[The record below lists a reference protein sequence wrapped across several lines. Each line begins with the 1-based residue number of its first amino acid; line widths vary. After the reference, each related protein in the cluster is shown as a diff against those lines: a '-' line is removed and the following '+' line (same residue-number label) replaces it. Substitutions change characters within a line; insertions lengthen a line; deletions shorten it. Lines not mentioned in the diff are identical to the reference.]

1 MQSKAIASTPL
12 PHRLTPSYVAMML
25 FMIIAILTVL
35 SVAEQA
41 VIHLMGRADLEE
53 YLIAFD
59 LDAEGNIP
67 TWYSSFQ
74 LLAAAMLLFV
84 VGMITRQRGERFAG
98 HWRALGWILVA
109 LSIDETA
116 QLHEHLGHLHEIW
129 HTHGILYFAWVIP
142 GLLAVLITGAL
153 FLRFAAHLPAATRN
167 RFIAATFVYFG
178 GALGVEALSGWRAE
192 TMGYNNMTHSLIATV
207 EEVMELSGIAM
218 VIVALLRHMQ
228 AHGIALTLSADE
240 PGAKPAA
247 GAATE

>member
-1 MQSKAIASTPL
+1 MPTQTAASTPL

-25 FMIIAILTVL
+25 FLIIAILTVL

-74 LLAAAMLLFV
+74 LLAAAGLLFV
-84 VGMITRQRGERFAG
+84 IGMITRRRAEPFAG
-98 HWRALGWILVA
+98 HWRALGWILTA
-109 LSIDETA
+109 LSIDEIA
-116 QLHEHLGHLHEIW
+116 QLHEHLGHLHESW
-129 HTHGILYFAWVIP
+129 HTHGILYFAWVVP
-142 GLLAVLITGAL
+142 GLAAVAVVGVL
-153 FLRFAAHLPAATRN
+153 FLRFAYHLPSATRN
-167 RFIAATFVYFG
+167 RLVFAAIVYFV

-228 AHGIALTLSADE
+228 AHGMALTLSADE
-240 PGAKPAA
+240 SGAQ
-247 GAATE
+247 

>member
-1 MQSKAIASTPL
+1 MPTQTVASTPL

-25 FMIIAILTVL
+25 FLIISILTVL

-41 VIHLMGRADLEE
+41 VIHLLGRADLEE

-67 TWYSSFQ
+67 TWYSSIQ
-74 LLAAAMLLFV
+74 LLMAGTLLFV
-84 VGMITRQRGERFAG
+84 IGMITRQRGERFAG

-129 HTHGILYFAWVIP
+129 HTSGILYFAWVVP
-142 GLLAVLITGAL
+142 GLLAVLVVGAM
-153 FLRFAAHLPAATRN
+153 FLRFAWHLPAATRN
-167 RFIAATFVYFG
+167 RLIAAAIVYFV

-228 AHGIALTLSADE
+228 AHGMALTLSADE
-240 PGAKPAA
+240 PGAR
-247 GAATE
+247 